1 MGEWVVN
8 SVHIIYIY
16 MSFIYSINIW
26 LVFHKNKCI
35 YIYLFAVLCCLGLLN
50 FPMGPSLRSDPS

>member
-35 YIYLFAVLCCLGLLN
+35 YIYIFICCSLLSGT
-50 FPMGPSLRSDPS
+50 FELSYGAKSSK